1 MLDLGLRTVRC
12 CEGFSRRAL
21 LRAGALGASGLM
33 LPDLLRAEEGRRSS
47 GNPGPSDRSVILVW
61 LDGGPPQHETYD
73 PKPDAPVE
81 YRGPFKSI
89 STAIPG
95 VSLPELMPEHARL
108 LGKMSLVRSV
118 HHNNGDHFAAAHWML
133 TGYKG
138 SSAADMN
145 PQYPSAGSIVAKLKG
160 ARREGMPAYV
170 GLPNLH
176 SVGLA
181 PGYHGGAYLGVAS
194 NPFSVQGDPT
204 SAKYRVPNLALPSG
218 LDASRLD
225 RRKALLSAFDNARRD
240 VDRSGLMDGLDRFS
254 REAFAMISG
263 PEARAAFDVSREDPR
278 LRDRYGRNRWGQSAL
293 LGRRLI
299 EAGVRF
305 VTLNFDG
312 WDMHSSIDKSMRRA
326 GPMLDHAVATLVDD
340 LDQRGLLD
348 STMVVVMGEFG
359 RGPRI
364 NKGLPQDPVPG
375 RDHWGEVMSVLMT
388 GGGLARGQ
396 VVGSSNPRGE
406 TPKDRPLRPMD
417 VWATVYH
424 QLGLDLE
431 STFRNPSGR
440 PISIGGDGK
449 VIAELV

>member
-1 MLDLGLRTVRC
+1 MLDMGLRTVGC
-12 CEGFSRRAL
+12 CQGLSRRSL
-21 LRAGALGASGLM
+21 LRAGVLGGAGLM
-33 LPDLLRAEEGRRSS
+33 LPDLLRADEARRNAGKS
-47 GNPGPSDRSVILVW
+47 GPSDRSIILVW

-81 YRGPFKSI
+81 YRGPLKAI
-89 STAIPG
+89 RTAIPG
-95 VSLPELMPEHARL
+95 VALPELMPEHARL
-108 LGKMSLVRSV
+108 LDKISLVRSV

-138 SSAADMN
+138 ANAADLN
-145 PQYPSAGSIVAKLKG
+145 AHNPSAGSIVAKLRG
-160 ARREGMPAYV
+160 SRRAGMPAYV
-170 GLPNLH
+170 GLPNTH
-176 SVGLA
+176 SVGLS
-181 PGYHGGAYLGVAS
+181 PGYHGGAYLGVAY
-194 NPFSVQGDPT
+194 NPFSVQGDP
-204 SAKYRVPNLALPSG
+204 SSKSYRVPNLALPAG
-218 LDASRLD
+218 LDAARLE

-240 VDRSGLMDGLDRFS
+240 IDQSGLMDGLDRFS

-263 PEARAAFDVSREDPR
+263 PEARAAFDVSNEDPR

-312 WDMHSSIDKSMRRA
+312 WDMHSSLDKSVHRA
-326 GPMLDHAVATLVDD
+326 VPMLDSAVATLIDD

-364 NKGLPQDPVPG
+364 NKGLPQDPIPG

-388 GGGLARGQ
+388 GGGLARGR
-396 VVGSSNPRGE
+396 VVGSSSARGE

-424 QLGLDLE
+424 QLGIDLDT
-431 STFRNPSGR
+431 SFRNPAGR
-440 PISIGGDGK
+440 PISIGGDGQ